1 MERTA
6 LQNILAKPHSE
17 RQCLTQYCIQIVTWK
32 PRRSEEAVRL
42 IDVREKLL
50 CTPNDTKLPKED

>member
-6 LQNILAKPHSE
+6 LQNILAKPLSG
-17 RQCLTQYCIQIVTWK
+17 RRSLTQYCIQIATWK

-42 IDVREKLL
+42 VDVRENNAALL
-50 CTPNDTKLPKED
+50 TTLS